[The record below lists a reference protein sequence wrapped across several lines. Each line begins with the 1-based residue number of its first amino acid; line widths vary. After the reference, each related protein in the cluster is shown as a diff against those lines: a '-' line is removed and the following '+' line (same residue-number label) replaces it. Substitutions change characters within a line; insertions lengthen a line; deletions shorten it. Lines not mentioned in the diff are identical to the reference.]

1 MDGTER
7 RRLSLEECRH
17 ITRYPGSSHK
27 ALESRDTSRP
37 HRGRGRQQRN
47 GRLVLGSPVAHPLG
61 QMVRALLYDICS
73 YMTII

>member
-7 RRLSLEECRH
+7 RHLSLEECRH

-27 ALESRDTSRP
+27 ALESRGNSGP

-47 GRLVLGSPVAHPLG
+47 GRLVLGSPVAHPLR
-61 QMVRALLYDICS
+61 QMVRALLYYIDSDMIL
-73 YMTII
+73 I